1 MKEEATIAD
10 FEIWKDQ
17 PNSLEK
23 VATIE
28 CNLLL
33 LHGPVRV
40 LGMGVDNIFLLRCQG
55 PMRER
60 ESPSFCMELTSFR
73 AQEASQRI
81 DGAFD
86 LA

>member
-33 LHGPVRV
+33 NGPGVGHGRRQHLFVTMSRA
-40 LGMGVDNIFLLRCQG
+40 DE
-55 PMRER
+55 RER
-60 ESPSFCMELTSFR
+60 ERDPVFVWNSLPSVLKKPLR
-73 AQEASQRI
+73 
-81 DGAFD
+81 G
-86 LA
+86 

>member
-33 LHGPVRV
+33 NGPGVGHGRRQHLFVTMSRA
-40 LGMGVDNIFLLRCQG
+40 DE
-55 PMRER
+55 RER
-60 ESPSFCMELTSFR
+60 PSFCMELTSFR